1 MQYWLSGIA
10 LVLLLIAGGLP
21 IAFAMMLVGFGGTAI
36 LLGLGPAFSML
47 GQVGYETGMSYTL
60 TVVPL
65 FLLMGNLIVQSK
77 LADELYAAGNAFIG
91 HLRGGLA
98 MATVAAC
105 GGFASVCGS
114 SMATS
119 ATMAKVAMPSMRH
132 YGYPDRLA
140 AGAIASG
147 GTLGILIPPSIILV
161 LYGIITQQD
170 IGKLFIAGILPG
182 VVGILGYM
190 IAVQLDYYLYRDRN
204 KAFAKPPWRERLGAI
219 RGVVGVLVLF
229 LIVMGGIY
237 VGIFTAVEAGG
248 IGATGALVIALLR
261 RSMTWKK
268 FYELLYDTCR
278 TSAMMFIILI
288 GALALSQFV
297 NLAGM
302 PEDLEALIENFHLSP
317 MGVIFL
323 ILLIY
328 VILGAVME
336 SLSMMLLTVPIF
348 FPIVQGLGFDPIW
361 FGIIIVMVIEIAL
374 ISPPVGMNVFVLNAV
389 LPEVS
394 LKTIFKG
401 IIPFLFMDVLRLL
414 LFVLVPGLVLWLPSH
429 M

>member
-10 LVLLLIAGGLP
+10 LVLLLIACGLP
-21 IAFAMMLVGFGGTAI
+21 IAFAMMLVGFGGTAL
-36 LLGLGPAFSML
+36 LLGLGPAFAML

-182 VVGILGYM
+182 IVGILGYM
-190 IAVQLDYYLYRDRN
+190 FAVQLDYFLYRDQN
-204 KAFAKPPWRERLGAI
+204 QAFAKPSWHERIRAI
-219 RGVVGVLVLF
+219 RGVAGVLILF

-323 ILLIY
+323 ILLTY
-328 VILGAVME
+328 VVLGSVME

-401 IIPFLFMDVLRLL
+401 IIPFLFIDLLRLL